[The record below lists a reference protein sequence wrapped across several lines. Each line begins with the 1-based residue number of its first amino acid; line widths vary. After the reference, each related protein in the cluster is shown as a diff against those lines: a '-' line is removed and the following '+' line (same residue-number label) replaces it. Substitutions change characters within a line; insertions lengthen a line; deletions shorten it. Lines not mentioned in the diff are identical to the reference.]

1 MPDAEHQRR
10 VNDFYRPYHTAVSDM
25 IQAVAGASG
34 KAPLVIS
41 IHSFTAFWK
50 TTPRPWHAGILWDSD
65 PRAVVPLIKALEA
78 DPQLVVGDNEP
89 YDGAL
94 RNDTMFKHCIVPGL
108 AHALIEVRQDLI
120 ADEKGV
126 DEWADRL
133 APILDAINAD
143 PDIHVIRQYGS
154 RTGPL
159 EEV

>member
-1 MPDAEHQRR
+1 
-10 VNDFYRPYHTAVSDM
+10 
-25 IQAVAGASG
+25 
-34 KAPLVIS
+34 
-41 IHSFTAFWK
+41 
-50 TTPRPWHAGILWDSD
+50 D